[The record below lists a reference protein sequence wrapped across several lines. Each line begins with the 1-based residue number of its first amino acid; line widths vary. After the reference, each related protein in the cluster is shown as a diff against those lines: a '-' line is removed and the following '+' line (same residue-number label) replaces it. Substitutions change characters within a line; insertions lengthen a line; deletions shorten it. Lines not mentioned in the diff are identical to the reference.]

1 MSDELDINYDEP
13 AVLPDDPEEAQRRV
27 EWHARMVRHYQGQL
41 DLEVGAFK
49 REIDRLRAEI
59 AARTKTAE
67 ARIAWHTAPV
77 ESYHKM
83 LIAGDKDLRTIRMP
97 HATSKITVPKKP
109 VIVVND
115 DGGDDWGDQIVDWMA
130 EYHRDGLSVPGIT
143 AIRYCVDVMPVDE
156 GEDHDGYVVVDKE
169 TGEVLPFLKAYVPE
183 PTYKLTPEEGTP
195 L

>member
-13 AVLPDDPEEAQRRV
+13 AKLPDDPDEAQRRV

-41 DLEVGAFK
+41 DLEVAAFK

-59 AARTKTAE
+59 AARTKTAASHIE
-67 ARIAWHTAPV
+67 WHTAPI
-77 ESYHKM
+77 ESFHRM
-83 LIAGDKDLRTIRMP
+83 LQEQDKDLRTIRMP

-109 VIVVND
+109 VVSIND
-115 DGGDDWGDQIVDWMA
+115 DEADYGDQIVDWMA
-130 EYHRDGLSVPGIT
+130 TYHRDGLSVPNIT
-143 AIRYCVDVMPVDE
+143 AIRYCVDVKPVDE
-156 GEDHDGYVVVDKE
+156 GADHDGYVVVDKE
-169 TGEVLPFLKAYVPE
+169 TGEVLPFLKADVPE